1 MARNEKQKNKTHIG
15 LPIVSSKTVDAIH
28 HVYSGK
34 KWGEHLSVFRDR
46 LIQENPHLVKF
57 IESQIG
63 KYPQSIH
70 TAMFE
75 VVIGTLSVMEHQFLV
90 DKKDSKL
97 STDKTSL

>member
-1 MARNEKQKNKTHIG
+1 MAFLDT
-15 LPIVSSKTVDAIH
+15 L
-28 HVYSGK
+28 
-34 KWGEHLSVFRDR
+34 GEHLSVFRDR

-75 VVIGTLSVMEHQFLV
+75 VVIGTLTVMEHQFLV
-90 DKKDSKL
+90 DKKDFQ
-97 STDKTSL
+97 

>member
-34 KWGEHLSVFRDR
+34 RWGEYLSVFRDQ

-70 TAMFE
+70 TVMFE
-75 VVIGTLSVMEHQFLV
+75 VVIGTLSVIEHQSLV
-90 DKKDSKL
+90 DKKDSKI

>member
-34 KWGEHLSVFRDR
+34 RWGEHLSVFRDR

-63 KYPQSIH
+63 KYPRSLH

-75 VVIGTLSVMEHQFLV
+75 VVIGTLSVMEHQSLV
-90 DKKDSKL
+90 DKKDSQL
-97 STDKTSL
+97 ATDKESL